1 MSLIGALN
9 TGQSALATA
18 QAQIQVIGNNISNA
32 GNANYSE
39 ETAQVTEGNEQEIQ
53 QGVYVGTGVDIT
65 GIQRQVDEAL
75 NGRLDNSTSDSEAA
89 QTTEQ
94 WLTQVQ
100 STFNAL
106 NTSSLSSSMDTFF
119 NSWST
124 LASSP
129 QDSGQREVVIEQGQA
144 LAQQFNSTQ
153 QQLDSLGSEVSTDLQ
168 TQAQQA
174 NALASQIA
182 SLNTQIVSASNAGTG
197 SPNSLLDQRD
207 AAISQ
212 LSNLMKVTT
221 QQQPDGSVS
230 VYVGSQPL
238 VVANTSNGVS
248 VQNQDVNGVAT
259 PTVVFASNNGAIPL
273 GGSGE
278 LGALSDMQAR
288 ISGVSGQLDTLA
300 NNVINEVN
308 QVYSS
313 GQGLEGYT
321 SVSATNSVESTTV
334 PLDSAA
340 SGLKYTPTNGSFV
353 VQVTDPSTG
362 ATTSTLVQVN
372 LTGSASDTTLDSLT
386 ASLNAIPGVSATDSG
401 GTLQIAST
409 NSSDQ
414 ITFSQDSSGT
424 LAALG
429 INTFFTGSDASDMA
443 VNSTVSD
450 NPQLLAAAKNGDPGD
465 NQTAVA
471 ISQLATQPIAGLNGQ
486 TLDDNYQSMI
496 NGVSTQLATATS
508 DAQAAQSVQQS
519 LQAQQQSV
527 SGVSIDDQ
535 AIQLMK
541 QQQAYQGAAQL
552 INVVNTLMQ
561 TVIGLATTAT

>member
-18 QAQIQVIGNNISNA
+18 QASIQVIGNNISNA
-32 GNANYSE
+32 GNANYSQE
-39 ETAQVTEGNEQEIQ
+39 ATQVVEGTEQQIQ
-53 QGVYVGTGVDIT
+53 QGVYVGSGVDIT
-65 GIQRQVDEAL
+65 AIQRQVDNAL
-75 NGRLDNSTSDSEAA
+75 DGRLDNSTSDSQAA
-89 QTTEQ
+89 QTTQQ

-106 NTSSLSSSMDTFF
+106 NSTSLSGSMDSFF

-124 LASSP
+124 LANSP
-129 QDSGQREVVIEQGQA
+129 QDAGQRQVVIEQGQA

-153 QQLDSLGSEVSTDLQ
+153 QQLESLSTNVSGDLK

-174 NALASQIA
+174 NSLASQIA
-182 SLNTQIVSASNAGTG
+182 SLNTQIVSASNGGSG

-221 QQQPDGSVS
+221 QQQPNGSLS

-238 VVANTSNGVS
+238 VVAGTSNGVS

-259 PTVVFASNNGAIPL
+259 PTVVFSSNNGTIPL
-273 GGSGE
+273 GGSGQ
-278 LGALSDMQAR
+278 LGALTDMQAR
-288 ISGVSGQLDTLA
+288 ISGVVSQLDTLA
-300 NNVINEVN
+300 HNVISQVN

-313 GQGLEGYT
+313 GQGLEGFT
-321 SVSATNSVESTTV
+321 NVTATNSAESTTQ

-340 SGLKYTPTNGSFV
+340 AGLKFTPTNGSFV
-353 VQVTDPSTG
+353 VHVTDPATG

-372 LTGSASDTTLDSLT
+372 LTGSAGDTTLDSLT
-386 ASLNAIPGVSATDSG
+386 TSLNGIAGVSATDSG
-401 GTLQIAST
+401 GTLKISTT

-424 LAALG
+424 LASLG
-429 INTFFTGSDASDMA
+429 INTFFSGSDASDMS
-443 VNSTVSD
+443 VNSTVSS
-450 NPQLLAAAKNGDPGD
+450 NPQLLAAAQNGDPGD
-465 NQTAVA
+465 NKTAVA
-471 ISQLATQPIAGLNGQ
+471 ISNLASQPVVALNGQ
-486 TLDDNYQSMI
+486 TLNDNYQSMI
-496 NGVSTQLATATS
+496 NGVATQLATATS
-508 DAQAAQSVQQS
+508 DSQAAQSVQQS
-519 LQAQQQSV
+519 LQAQRDSV

-552 INVVNTLMQ
+552 ISVVNTLMQ
-561 TVIGLATTAT
+561 TVIGLANTVP